1 MFGEFRHFGFNT
13 KSCTWPK
20 ELQDLLENF
29 CLICFVLLQRYL
41 NNKRPELLARPQ
53 ARLRPTTKEEDS
65 CVCKTSCATVGH
77 DILNNLT
84 KVWEGGGVAL
94 YIACTCTDMY
104 TYIHTHISP
113 FKPITLLNLLN
124 YAQIS
129 RYRCLMPSLRTLAC
143 SPKDKPK
150 LPTKML
156 GVLTGSVFNQGF
168 LKLILFKKG
177 LQ

>member
-1 MFGEFRHFGFNT
+1 MYMY
-13 KSCTWPK
+13 
-20 ELQDLLENF
+20 
-29 CLICFVLLQRYL
+29 RY
-41 NNKRPELLARPQ
+41 
-53 ARLRPTTKEEDS
+53 
-65 CVCKTSCATVGH
+65 V
-77 DILNNLT
+77 
-84 KVWEGGGVAL
+84 
-94 YIACTCTDMY
+94 YIY
-104 TYIHTHISP
+104 TYTYTQDPHASMANHKSP

-177 LQ
+177 TSIN